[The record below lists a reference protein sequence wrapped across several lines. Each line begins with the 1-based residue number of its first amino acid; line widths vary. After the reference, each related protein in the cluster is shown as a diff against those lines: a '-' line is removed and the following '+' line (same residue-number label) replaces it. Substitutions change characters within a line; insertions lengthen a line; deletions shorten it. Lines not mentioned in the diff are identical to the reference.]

1 MYNRQENCKFRVRFI
16 HFELQLTTGHSYF
29 RDLLFFNSN
38 NSILPAWGY
47 KIPAESLTL
56 YNGCSAY
63 TSGQSDVSPTLMY
76 NNSSPAFPRLGFR
89 KFSTRNVS
97 TRQKLATLQHR
108 EKEKSNAVPRR
119 FVVSSKSSRCTIRT
133 MKFSSIA
140 LDPPLFYPPMKNEF
154 RGRGEGMETGSRRIA
169 SEITFQIISFITRLP
184 LQKKHRLILR
194 SV

>member
-16 HFELQLTTGHSYF
+16 HLELQLTTGHSYF

-76 NNSSPAFPRLGFR
+76 NNSSPAFLDLASVSFQRGTFPRDKNWQLYNIGRRRSPTLFLVGSSCRR
-89 KFSTRNVS
+89 KV
-97 TRQKLATLQHR
+97 L
-108 EKEKSNAVPRR
+108 
-119 FVVSSKSSRCTIRT
+119 VV
-133 MKFSSIA
+133 
-140 LDPPLFYPPMKNEF
+140 
-154 RGRGEGMETGSRRIA
+154 
-169 SEITFQIISFITRLP
+169 Q
-184 LQKKHRLILR
+184 
-194 SV
+194 

>member
-1 MYNRQENCKFRVRFI
+1 M
-16 HFELQLTTGHSYF
+16 
-29 RDLLFFNSN
+29 
-38 NSILPAWGY
+38 
-47 KIPAESLTL
+47 